1 MHRGLVAVGLAL
13 VMLTVTASSTP
24 AGSPESVA
32 LGGSSPH
39 VYPLPVRV
47 ADSHID
53 EANETAV
60 LNLVN
65 RERVT
70 AGLAPL
76 MPHATMQSAARA
88 HAQEMFASGYLTHL
102 SRDGRTPRD
111 RVLGLG
117 VHVRVIG
124 ENLAYAADAH
134 AAHAAL
140 MASEPHRRNILL
152 PEYRLIGVAVV
163 DGGPDGV
170 IVVEDFSDEG
180 IAFQLPSGGSGRPS
194 QRSEPSAVAEPH
206 HAGRTPAR
214 QARRGARANHYV
226 QCPPVES
233 VSIPLYSSPGS

>member
-13 VMLTVTASSTP
+13 VVLRVTAWSTP

-32 LGGSSPH
+32 LAGSPQH
-39 VYPLPVRV
+39 VYSLPVRV
-47 ADSHID
+47 VNSHID

-65 RERVT
+65 QERVA

-76 MPHATMQSAARA
+76 MPHATIQSAARA
-88 HAQEMFASGYLTHL
+88 HGQEMFASGYLTHL

-111 RVLGLG
+111 RLLALG

-124 ENLAYAADAH
+124 ENLAYASDAH

-140 MASEPHRRNILL
+140 LASAPHRRNILL

-180 IAFQLPSGGSGRPS
+180 VAFHLSK
-194 QRSEPSAVAEPH
+194 
-206 HAGRTPAR
+206 
-214 QARRGARANHYV
+214 
-226 QCPPVES
+226 
-233 VSIPLYSSPGS
+233 